1 MTQNEYGI
9 DGGTRSL
16 SRNKDSLIG
25 QEMTIVRVEKKE
37 MTTPENN
44 KRDVNIYTAQLH
56 YEDIDTMIQFFGS
69 SVMDCQIN
77 DGIIKIGDKVSIDKI
92 VSKGSG
98 RAYYAFVLISRSENK
113 EKRDE

>member
-1 MTQNEYGI
+1 
-9 DGGTRSL
+9 
-16 SRNKDSLIG
+16 
-25 QEMTIVRVEKKE
+25 
-37 MTTPENN
+37 
-44 KRDVNIYTAQLH
+44 
-56 YEDIDTMIQFFGS
+56 MIQFFGS
-69 SVMDCQIN
+69 SVTDSQIN